1 MTHVA
6 AAAFGIV
13 VGVVALFQIALVT
26 GAPWGHLTMGG
37 QNIGRLAPRL
47 RLAAALQAFVLLS
60 LAAVVL
66 ARAGLAFPGLTGPS
80 LSLVWVAVIVSGLSL
95 ALNLVTRGKWE
106 RRIWAPAALIMLVSS
121 LLVALKS

>member
-1 MTHVA
+1 MTNVA

-37 QNIGRLAPRL
+37 QNVGRLPPRL
-47 RLAAALQAFVLLS
+47 RLAVAFQAFMLLG

-66 ARAGLAFPGLTGPS
+66 ARVGLAFPGLTGPS
-80 LSLVWVAVIVSGLSL
+80 RGLVWVAVIVSGVSL
-95 ALNLVTRGKWE
+95 AANLVTKSKWE